1 MSLTLYRIGPDEHHL
16 IRGGEVVG
24 NLAREDGKTSWRV
37 SLVEEAGTIKDR
49 LFRSFDA
56 ALVFLGLPVAAEPV

>member
-1 MSLTLYRIGPDEHHL
+1 MPLTLYRIGPDEHHL
-16 IRGGEVVG
+16 IQGGEVVG

-37 SLVEEAGTIKDR
+37 SLVSEAGTIRER

-56 ALVFLGLPVAAEPV
+56 ALAWLGVPAGVEPV